1 MAGKTLANIRIYGDD
16 LSMVNVAP
24 KGTTLPTD
32 LVTPLVAAFKDVGWL
47 AEDGVEVSRK
57 LNTSKHKAFQ
67 GGSVVRQKRVSD
79 GDTFVFTALEETA
92 TALGLYYTGSTVT
105 TATGTSTIAVPA
117 AVGTDERA
125 WVIDVVD
132 GAVTKRY
139 TIARGEVIDIDKVS
153 HKNTEMTM
161 YKFTVGI
168 LGAFQIITNNPA
180 FP

>member
-1 MAGKTLANIRIYGDD
+1 MTKTLANIRIYGDD

-24 KGTTLPTD
+24 KGTTLPAD
-32 LVTPLVAAFKDVGWL
+32 LTTPLVAAFKDIGWL
-47 AEDGVEVSRK
+47 SEDGVDIERK
-57 LNTSKHKAFQ
+57 LNTTKHKAFQ

-79 GDTFVFTALEETA
+79 GDTFTFTALEETA

-105 TATGTSTIAVPA
+105 SATGTSTIAVPA
-117 AVGTDERA
+117 SVNTDERA

-132 GAVTKRY
+132 GAVTTRY
-139 TIARGEVIDIDKVS
+139 TVARGEVIDMDKVG

-168 LGAFQIITNNPA
+168 IGAFSIITNNPA